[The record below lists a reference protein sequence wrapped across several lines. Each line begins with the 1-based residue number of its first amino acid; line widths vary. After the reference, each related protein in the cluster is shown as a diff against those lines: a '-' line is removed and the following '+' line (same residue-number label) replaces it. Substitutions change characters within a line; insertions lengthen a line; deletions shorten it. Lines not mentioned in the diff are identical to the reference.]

1 MLSAILSLLGALFG
15 PLLNLFRDRQVSKAA
30 TQKIENQLNAES
42 HSQDITDEG
51 QRQIDAAREANA
63 SVVADLGHAG
73 VQQQSADI
81 ASAIAAANR
90 ELRGP

>member
-15 PLLNLFRDRQVSKAA
+15 PLLNLFRDRQASKAA
-30 TQKIENQLNAES
+30 TQKVENQLQAES

-51 QRQIDAAREANA
+51 QRKIDAAREANA
-63 SVVADLGHAG
+63 AVVADLGHVG

-81 ASAIAAANR
+81 ADAIAAANR
-90 ELRGP
+90 ELRSP